1 MPRLWPLWPEWPT
14 VPSLM
19 ATTES
24 VEREVVP
31 LFGVPGPCSLGFA
44 GSESGGGTGAWLV
57 E

>member
-1 MPRLWPLWPEWPT
+1 
-14 VPSLM
+14 M

-31 LFGVPGPCSLGFA
+31 LLGVPGPCSLGVA